1 MEKLTHG
8 SLFSGIGGFDLAA
21 EWIGWENKF
30 HCEWDDFGKKILSYY
45 WPNAKS
51 YGDITKTDFRQWRG
65 GIDVLTGGFPC
76 QPFSTAGKRLGKDD
90 NRYLWPEMLRA
101 IREIQ
106 PTWVIGENVGGI
118 ISMVQPCDE
127 VKVGC
132 KTSLLEED
140 YFTKKEQEYVVETIC
155 SDLER
160 EGYSVQ
166 PVLIPACSVGAPHRR
181 DRVWFV
187 AYSNSNDD
195 RKQKG
200 DNNPEWEF
208 AGGRKTEIRTEFTR
222 HGYNEAIAY
231 ANGNGR
237 YQCDGYNEVDTS
249 KGWKY
254 AFNDFNKAIRHT
266 NSTVEQG
273 EYISKT
279 ENGEPNRPDCGN
291 GINNF
296 QNFPT
301 QSPICG
307 GDDGIPDKLDGITI
321 PKWRINTVKAY
332 GNAIVPQ
339 VAYEIFKVIDKI

>member
-1 MEKLTHG
+1 MRFTHG

-51 YGDITKTDFRQWRG
+51 YGDITKTDFRQWMG

-132 KTSLLEED
+132 QTSLLEED

-166 PVLIPACSVGAPHRR
+166 PLLIPACSVGAPHRR

-187 AYSNSNDD
+187 AYSEINRNRGKLHRMKVSNGGEWKSKEH
-195 RKQKG
+195 RENNVQSG
-200 DNNPEWEF
+200 DNGEKWNATNPY
-208 AGGRKTEIRTEFTR
+208 G
-222 HGYNEAIAY
+222 
-231 ANGNGR
+231 
-237 YQCDGYNEVDTS
+237 
-249 KGWKY
+249 
-254 AFNDFNKAIRHT
+254 
-266 NSTVEQG
+266 TVKQG
-273 EYISKT
+273 EYIGKT
-279 ENGEPNRPDCGN
+279 EQGEPDRPDCGN

-296 QNFPT
+296 KNFPT

-339 VAYEIFKVIDKI
+339 VAYEIFKAIKKIEGR